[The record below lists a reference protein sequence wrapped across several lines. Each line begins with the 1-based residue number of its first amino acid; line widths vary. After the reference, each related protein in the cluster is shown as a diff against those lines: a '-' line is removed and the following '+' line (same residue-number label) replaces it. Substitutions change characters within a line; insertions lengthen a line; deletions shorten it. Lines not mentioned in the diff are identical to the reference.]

1 METSRR
7 IARSLIAL
15 ILCITTVFC
24 LNPTYAFAYR
34 VNSYDYLA
42 QGLDRPDMI
51 DYAKAKAKGH
61 VKRVLSME
69 NEHSFVFENLD
80 GTLTAYSYDIPVQA
94 KGTDGKLHE
103 IDLDFYSQKDSKSQ
117 VTSYKLQG
125 DKHSF
130 LLPTALGDGQSI
142 TLDAQDF
149 QISMVP
155 IRQDGVRA
163 EDLNSS
169 SKSEKVK
176 DYYGKVVY
184 SDVFERGVGLTFGS
198 QLNGLKED
206 IVLSK
211 SPKSNTFSYRITAP
225 GSGAELKAD
234 GTVEFF
240 DTKTLAQRC
249 HIPAPY
255 AIDSYRFDRQE
266 GDGHDTDAI
275 KVTMLPTG
283 EANTWIYSL
292 TVDRAF
298 LDNPTTV
305 YPVYVD
311 PTFTINS
318 TPDQLDSYIASGTLN
333 TNYYNND
340 KMFVGK
346 DGTLLVCRG
355 LVNFN
360 LTNFL
365 AQDPFIVSAATYHTE
380 EFLGYTSTCYV
391 QTKQITSSWT
401 SSTVTWANQPSVTA
415 GYTDSK
421 LVNGA
426 GSYSFDVTS
435 LVQGWLLNAKGAQG
449 GFAKN
454 GFEMVSDREGSVVLR
469 KFRSS
474 ENVIAD
480 RPYLEITFTSVDRVA
495 PNPPTGLTPS
505 KSIDPTYSGTVKLT
519 CSWTAATDLPTLGGT
534 GIKEYRV
541 TLQKQNGSN
550 WDTLFADQVVTAT
563 TFTTSAY
570 YDDNNTYRFTI
581 RAVDKAL
588 EVNGTPINNVSD
600 PVYATIAVPDCEKPA
615 VNSVSISPAGYTSAS
630 SVALNWNVTEPSGLS
645 KLEYWFGSE
654 STKTTL
660 NSPSVTGSTT
670 VSVANLTD
678 GNSTLNV
685 RFTDTQQNPVTVTA
699 SNPAKI
705 DRTVPTLSTTFNQ
718 SVVGDS
724 FTLPM
729 AFGDNLCLHQ
739 VYVEYGIGSSPTSY
753 TQIDTKAL
761 SGTSDSWSNLV
772 VSTTGWSDGQLYTV
786 RVRVTDEAGN
796 SSSLTRAV
804 TRDSTIA
811 TLPADQQIAAIASTV
826 ASSPLVIQPSGTPYP
841 IDVLIDG
848 KKVAS
853 SGAGQSISIP
863 LFKPQYPEGCILD
876 LVVRGVLG
884 SITGRYNV
892 SHQVRYFQHGMDISS
907 NLTLDNTS
915 LAIDPGKVGIV
926 AGFNTGTVILT
937 VPSSLSGA
945 QMDGV
950 LLSATASTP
959 AGASINYAV
968 YDSGLATWVTVTP
981 GTWCYLDQVTSELKI
996 RATLNGT
1003 TSARPFLDALYLNYS
1018 NIVAGQIHTV
1028 QLLQQ
1033 VAGLSAKL
1041 VDGAKAQISWTANP
1055 SVNGIAAVYDVY
1067 RGTSSGFTP
1076 DEDSLIGSAI
1086 ADISYIDTKTVSG
1099 QTFYYKVRPIYPN
1112 LDVDGATTSD
1122 RAGIDPTVSVS
1133 MTTPDILTAV
1143 NMSGIQP
1150 LHESADITVNGASDF
1165 ADLFTGNLNLTSSDL
1180 FLTGWDITPIVQ
1192 RSYNSR
1198 NSLPTVMGTGW
1209 DHALDLYLLQ
1219 IYSNPGDSTPSSV
1232 VFKDSQGTFWS
1243 FVVVLDENEAISE
1256 YTAPQGCP
1264 YSLKRTDG
1272 EYILTDVAQLDYR
1285 FNSALR
1291 VSSISDWA
1299 WLQEVAVDGVPTSVD
1314 MHDHLGNIDWSF
1326 TVVRSGGVITGYTSP
1341 QGCPYTLSIVDE
1353 AYLLTKGS
1361 ETFAFGTDD
1370 TADSTQTLDSTDHKP
1385 VSTMDFYY
1393 TNDEVIFGSS
1403 GNLYM
1408 VSNPGGKQIYFEY
1421 DSAGRL
1427 IQVLN
1432 QEDREVD
1439 YHYNTAGLLDSV
1451 KVVLGGIGTS
1461 SPTYAET
1468 KYEYDSSGCLASVVD
1483 PAEQTEQFV
1492 FDSQKR
1498 LVSHSALYSEWTDSV
1513 PVAQTQRYWR
1523 QLTQISYVTNA
1534 TTVGTQMRR
1543 SSRAPN
1549 ATSETLD
1556 ETVMLKKQ
1564 VYGFSSST
1572 GLLEQVQVFGS
1583 PVLIANEN
1591 GLDIQ
1596 DYTYSLVSSTSYSY
1610 TDTDSDGIAD
1620 NVHQVVDDN
1629 DSLTPNLVSDS
1640 PFGSSGGYGFQSSIS
1655 PTVEGKTY
1663 LYDLMGRLIA
1673 ICPDAANHGD
1683 AGHVCEQYEYS
1694 SAGRVTKETTA
1705 QGLVT
1710 EYTYNSSGRVCRT
1723 EHPDGHVSTSESTFV
1738 NGRFVIVETDYGL
1751 NYVKTS
1757 EYDTLYQLV
1766 HEEIQSGGEWLSLD
1780 YSYNGLGQKST
1791 QTDKNGNVT
1800 HYTYDASGMTLTET
1814 IDQPSGPDLTTTN
1827 VYNTDHA
1834 LTSQTD
1840 PYGNVTTYTYETTDD
1855 KRLLTKTT
1863 TVNGENTVEAY
1874 DYIVDTNG
1882 NHILTTTW
1890 PDATQTVTTLDGEGR
1905 TDSISKPVSGL
1916 TSGTSIAVGYIYN
1929 ASTGQ
1934 LEKISHNG
1942 FQYVFTRN
1950 DDGDITGIAISDGNQ
1965 NSLTLLTRTVV
1976 QSNDGSS
1983 SEAEAYANGQTVTLL
1998 KDAFGRP
2005 TAIQYNDG
2013 TTTTNRYVYTYGSAN
2028 NTPTDL
2034 DGQEITS
2041 IQDDSSGRVT
2051 TSSRWMDALSYHQDM
2066 VVTDLT
2072 RLVTLYSMSV
2082 ANTENAIAVH
2092 TDIGGTEQ
2100 DYVYS
2105 KDDSERLYST
2115 TYNLPGSTGV
2125 EKEDYFST
2133 NGYGQ
2138 LTGSTLKINGT
2149 TRLQKDYTYRTVS
2162 GVAFTGQVASES
2174 IALGSNSASYGY
2186 TYDNMGNITRIQKT
2200 LNSVTSDLFR
2210 YQYDEAGQL
2219 IREDD
2224 ITSDRTSTWQYDAGG
2239 NIRFRR
2245 VFPLTAAGTTPDPQS
2260 MTDEVP
2266 YLYST
2271 GIWKDQLTSYDGQSI
2286 IYDSMGN
2293 PTTYL
2298 GATLTWTMG
2307 RKLASYSKDG
2317 TTILYTY
2324 NDQGIRTSK
2333 TVNGVRTDYYLN
2345 GTQVLAEVTNGS
2357 RIDYRYDGNGKL
2369 IALRW
2374 NGNEYYYVTN
2384 LQGDVIGLIDGS
2396 GASVVEYSY
2405 DAWGNATA
2413 ITGTMASTLGQ
2424 ANPYRYRG
2432 YRYDA
2437 ETDMYYLQSRFYNPT
2452 TSFMMN
2458 CDDIFALY
2466 LDSSSI
2472 FLYVYCNN
2480 NPINKYDPTGNTPDQ
2495 TWNFTKLLFR
2505 NLLQVQTWKYIPIW
2519 GQLQFYYA
2527 VKMGGMWDYKY
2538 VKGTINRHPLWMA
2551 TDGKFIAYGINMTD
2565 ESLGN
2570 LNYGFTGAAMGFS
2583 PSVIYSGGGYV
2594 AISSS
2599 SPWRDWVYY
2608 FDSEDDHFWIA
2619 VGILLYA
2626 NTNPLYRV
2634 RTLPMEMAVQ
2644 IMHPRIWLSLKR
2656 ALS

>member
-1 METSRR
+1 MESSRR

-15 ILCITTVFC
+15 ILCITTVFS

-130 LLPTALGDGQSI
+130 LLPTALGDGQTI

-155 IRQDGVRA
+155 IRQDGVGA

-169 SKSEKVK
+169 SKTEKVK

-184 SDVFERGVGLTFGS
+184 SDVFEKGVGLTFGS

-298 LDNPTTV
+298 LDSPTTV

-311 PTFTINS
+311 PTFTINA
-318 TPDQLDSYIASGTLN
+318 TADMMDTYIAEGTPTTL
-333 TNYYNND
+333 YYNND

-365 AQDPFIVSAATYHTE
+365 TQDPYNVSAATYHTE

-401 SSTVTWANQPSVTA
+401 ATTTKWSNQPTVAA

-426 GSYSFDVTS
+426 GSYSFDITT
-435 LVQGWLLNAKGAQG
+435 LVQNWLLNAKGAG
-449 GFAKN
+449 GYAKN
-454 GFEMVSDREGSVVLR
+454 GFEFRTDREGSVVLR

-480 RPYLEITFTSVDRVA
+480 RPYLEITFTAVDRTK
-495 PNPPTGLTPS
+495 PNPPTGLSPS
-505 KSIDPTYSGTVKLT
+505 KTIDPTFSGTAKLT
-519 CSWTAATDLPTLGGT
+519 CSWTAATDLPTLGGA
-534 GIKEYRV
+534 GIKEYHID
-541 TLQKQNGSN
+541 LQRQNGSN
-550 WDTLFADQVVTAT
+550 WDTLLTNQITTAT

-581 RAVDKAL
+581 RAVDNAK
-588 EVNGTPINNVSD
+588 EVDGTAICNVSD
-600 PVYATIAVPDCEKPA
+600 PAYSTIAVPDCEKPT
-615 VNSVSISPAGYTSAS
+615 VNSVSISPAGYTNAS
-630 SVALNWNVTEPSGLS
+630 SVTLNWNVTEPSGLS
-645 KLEYWFGSE
+645 KIEYWFGSE

-660 NSPSVTGSTT
+660 NSPSVTGSTS
-670 VSVANLTD
+670 VSVSGLSD

-685 RFTDTQQNPVTVTA
+685 RFTDTQQNPITVTA

-705 DRTVPTLSTTFNQ
+705 DRTVPNLSTTFNQ
-718 SVVGDS
+718 SIVGDTFAFPVT
-724 FTLPM
+724 FT
-729 AFGDNLCLHQ
+729 DNISLSQ
-739 VYVEYGIGSSPTSY
+739 AYAEYGIGSSPTSY
-753 TQIDTKAL
+753 TQINTKAL
-761 SGTSDSWSNLV
+761 SGTSDNWSTLV
-772 VSTTGWSDGQLYTV
+772 ISTTGWSDGQPYTV
-786 RVRVTDEAGN
+786 RVRVTDAAGN
-796 SSSLTRAV
+796 TSSLTRLV
-804 TRDSTIA
+804 TRDSTIT
-811 TLPADQQIAAIASTV
+811 TLPADQQTGTIPSTIT
-826 ASSPLVIQPSGTPYP
+826 SSPLVIQPSGTPCP
-841 IDVLIDG
+841 IDVLING

-863 LFKPQYPEGCILD
+863 LYKPQYPEGSTIG

-884 SITGRYNV
+884 TSTGRYNV
-892 SHQVRYFQHGMDISS
+892 LHQVRYFQHGMDIASS
-907 NLTLDNTS
+907 LTLDQTS
-915 LAIDPGKVGIV
+915 LALDPGKVGIV
-926 AGFNTGTVILT
+926 SGFNSGTVILT
-937 VPSSLSGA
+937 VPSSASGT

-950 LLSATASTP
+950 LLSATASIP
-959 AGASINYAV
+959 DGASISYAI
-968 YDSGLATWVTVTP
+968 YDSGLAAWVSVTP
-981 GTWCYLDQVTSELKI
+981 GTWCYLSQVTDELKI

-1003 TSARPFLDALYLNYS
+1003 TSARPFLDALYLTYT
-1018 NIVAGQIHTV
+1018 NIVAGEIHTV
-1028 QLLQQ
+1028 QLLQ
-1033 VAGLSAKL
+1033 AISGLTPKL
-1041 VDGAKAQISWTANP
+1041 VDGAKTRISWTANP
-1055 SVNGIAAVYDVY
+1055 TINGISAVYEVY
-1067 RGTSSGFTP
+1067 RGSSSGFTP
-1076 DEDSLIGSAI
+1076 DEASLIAT
-1086 ADISYIDTKTVSG
+1086 DITGTTFLDTKTVSG
-1099 QTFYYKVRPIYPN
+1099 QTFYYKVRPVYPD

-1122 RAGIDPTVSVS
+1122 RAGIDPTASVS
-1133 MTTPDILTAV
+1133 MTTPDVLATM
-1143 NMSGIQP
+1143 NLSGIQP
-1150 LHESADITVNGASDF
+1150 LHESADITVNGASAF
-1165 ADLFTGNLNLTSSDL
+1165 ADLRTGNLFLSTDDL
-1180 FLTGWDITPIVQ
+1180 YLPDWSIAPVVQ
-1192 RSYNSR
+1192 RNYNSR
-1198 NSLPTVMGTGW
+1198 NALSTDLGTGW
-1209 DHALDLYLLQ
+1209 DSSLDLYLLQ
-1219 IYSNPGDSTPSSV
+1219 IYSNPGDVNPASV

-1243 FVVVLDENEAISE
+1243 FAVELDENGAISE
-1256 YTAPQGCP
+1256 YSAPQGCP
-1264 YSLKRTDG
+1264 YTLVMDNGT
-1272 EYILTDVAQLDYR
+1272 YLLTDTVGLEYR
-1285 FNSALR
+1285 FNSDLR
-1291 VSSISDWA
+1291 VSTITDWI
-1299 WLQEVAVDGVPTSVD
+1299 WLQEVAVDDVLTSVE
-1314 MHDHLGNIDWSF
+1314 MHDHLGNADWTFS
-1326 TVVRSGGVITGYTSP
+1326 VERNGGQITGYTAP
-1341 QGCPYTLSIVDE
+1341 EGCPYGLSVVDGVYRLTL
-1353 AYLLTKGS
+1353 AMM
-1361 ETFAFGTDD
+1361 AFYFGED
-1370 TADSTQTLDSTDHKP
+1370 TSSPTQTLYATD
-1385 VSTMDFYY
+1385 
-1393 TNDEVIFGSS
+1393 N
-1403 GNLYM
+1403 
-1408 VSNPGGKQIYFEY
+1408 NPQFRLNFTY
-1421 DSAGRL
+1421 DSAG
-1427 IQVLN
+1427 VLTQAYLN
-1432 QEDREVD
+1432 SGIHLDFLHDSTGRITRITDQENRVVY
-1439 YHYNTAGLLDSV
+1439 YHYNGSGLLDNV
-1451 KVVLGGIGTS
+1451 KVYIGNDS
-1461 SPTYAET
+1461 NNSPIYAET
-1468 KYEYDSSGCLASVVD
+1468 DYSYDSNGCLTSISD

-1498 LVSHSALYSEWTDSV
+1498 LVSHSALYNEWTDSV
-1513 PVAQTQRYWR
+1513 PVAQTQHYWR
-1523 QLTQISYVTNA
+1523 QLILISYATNA
-1534 TTVGTQMRR
+1534 TTVGNQMRR
-1543 SSRAPN
+1543 SNRAPN

-1556 ETVMLKKQ
+1556 ETVMLKKL
-1564 VYGFSSST
+1564 VYGFNSST
-1572 GLLEQVQVFGS
+1572 GRLEQVQVFGS
-1583 PVLIANEN
+1583 PVLIANED

-1596 DYTYSLVSSTSYSY
+1596 DYTYSLVSTTTDTY

-1620 NVHQVVDDN
+1620 NIHQVVDDN
-1629 DSLTPNLVSDS
+1629 DSSTPNLVSDS
-1640 PFGSSGGYGFQSSIS
+1640 PYGSAGGYSFQSSES
-1655 PTVEGKTY
+1655 PTVDEMSY
-1663 LYDLMGRLIA
+1663 FYDMVGRLSA
-1673 ICPDAANHGD
+1673 ICPDGEHHGNS
-1683 AGHVCEQYEYS
+1683 GHVCEQYEYS
-1694 SAGRVTKETTA
+1694 LAGRITKETTA

-1710 EYTYNSSGRVCRT
+1710 EYTYDSSGRVCRT
-1723 EHPDGHVSTSESTFV
+1723 DHPDGHVSTLEPTFN
-1738 NGRFVIVETDYGL
+1738 NGQFVDVETDYGL
-1751 NYVKTS
+1751 NYLKTS
-1757 EYDTLYQLV
+1757 DFNAFNQLV
-1766 HEEIQSGGEWLSLD
+1766 HEDIQSGGEWLSLD

-1791 QTDKNGNVT
+1791 QTDKNGNIT
-1800 HYTYDASGMTLTET
+1800 HYTCDSSGLTLTET
-1814 IDQPSGPDLTTTN
+1814 IDQVSGPDLTTTY
-1827 VYNTDHA
+1827 VYNTDQA
-1834 LTSQTD
+1834 LVSQTD
-1840 PYGNVTTYTYETTDD
+1840 PYGNMTAYTYETTGD

-1863 TVNGENTVEAY
+1863 TVNGETTVESY
-1874 DYIVDTNG
+1874 NYTVDTNG
-1882 NHILTTTW
+1882 NHTLTTTW
-1890 PDATQTVTTLDGEGR
+1890 PDNTQTVTTLDSEGR
-1905 TDSISKPVSGL
+1905 TVSVSKPVSGL

-1976 QSNDGSS
+1976 KNNDGSS

-1998 KDAFGRP
+1998 KDTFGRP

-2013 TTTTNRYVYTYGSAN
+2013 TTTTNRYVYAYGSAN
-2028 NTPTDL
+2028 NTSTDL

-2041 IQDDSSGRVT
+2041 IQDNSSGRIT
-2051 TSSRWMDALSYHQDM
+2051 TSSKWMDTQSYHQDM

-2072 RLVTLYSMSV
+2072 GLVSLYSLSV
-2082 ANTENAIAVH
+2082 ANAENAITLH
-2092 TDIGGTEQ
+2092 TDIDGAQQ
-2100 DYVYS
+2100 DYIYS
-2105 KDDSERLYST
+2105 KDDSGRLYKT
-2115 TYNLPGSTGV
+2115 DYTLPGATGI
-2125 EKEDYFST
+2125 EKQDYFST

-2149 TRLQKDYTYRTVS
+2149 TRLQKDYTYRTIS
-2162 GVAFTGQVASES
+2162 GVAFSGQVANEDFV
-2174 IALGSNSASYGY
+2174 IGSSSSSYGY
-2186 TYDNMGNITRIQKT
+2186 TYDSMGNITRIQKT
-2200 LNSVTSDLFR
+2200 VNSVTADFFR
-2210 YQYDEAGQL
+2210 YEYDEAGQL

-2224 ITSDRTSTWQYDAGG
+2224 VASNRTTTWQYDAGG
-2239 NIRFRR
+2239 NIRYRR
-2245 VFPLTAAGTTPDPQS
+2245 VFPLTATETTPDPQS

-2307 RKLASYSKDG
+2307 RQLESYSKDG

-2345 GTQVLAEVTNGS
+2345 GSQVIAEVTNGS

-2374 NGNEYYYVTN
+2374 NGNEYYYITN
-2384 LQGDVIGLIDGS
+2384 VKGDVIGLINETGNK
-2396 GASVVEYSY
+2396 VVDYCYNSF
-2405 DAWGNATA
+2405 GRSTL
-2413 ITGTMASTLGQ
+2413 ITGSLAATLGQ
-2424 ANPYRYRG
+2424 WNPYRYRG
-2432 YRYDA
+2432 YR
-2437 ETDMYYLQSRFYNPT
+2437 LVP
-2452 TSFMMN
+2452 
-2458 CDDIFALY
+2458 C
-2466 LDSSSI
+2466 
-2472 FLYVYCNN
+2472 
-2480 NPINKYDPTGNTPDQ
+2480 K
-2495 TWNFTKLLFR
+2495 
-2505 NLLQVQTWKYIPIW
+2505 
-2519 GQLQFYYA
+2519 
-2527 VKMGGMWDYKY
+2527 
-2538 VKGTINRHPLWMA
+2538 H
-2551 TDGKFIAYGINMTD
+2551 
-2565 ESLGN
+2565 
-2570 LNYGFTGAAMGFS
+2570 
-2583 PSVIYSGGGYV
+2583 
-2594 AISSS
+2594 
-2599 SPWRDWVYY
+2599 
-2608 FDSEDDHFWIA
+2608 
-2619 VGILLYA
+2619 
-2626 NTNPLYRV
+2626 
-2634 RTLPMEMAVQ
+2634 
-2644 IMHPRIWLSLKR
+2644 
-2656 ALS
+2656 